1 MCLSKNTERNVLMK
15 ILKVILKTF
24 CIVLASLI
32 TLILLVWGALAV
44 ARFGIYPDYYAQGEH
59 ISKIPALGCGFVPQG
74 LAYHK
79 ETDTYFHSGYHGANI
94 ELFLVNGDTVREIV
108 LLTMGGEQAT
118 GHGDG
123 VSIVGDYLYI
133 ADCTGKSAEREG
145 FLRVYRLADIL
156 NAEDG
161 DAIRETD
168 HVILDSPA
176 SFCFSDGRYMYVGEF
191 YRANNYETREFHHFT
206 TPAGDENK
214 AIFLAYPL
222 GTDGA
227 ITKDTRPEFAVSITS
242 LVQGIA
248 VTEDGTVMLSR
259 SWGLNDSHIE
269 FHSGWKDSGN
279 KIAIGD
285 NTLPL
290 YYLDSSTMTRDLIM
304 PAFSEALVII
314 DDKVAVSFESAC
326 NKYIVG
332 KFFFSN
338 NVVAFQIN

>member
-1 MCLSKNTERNVLMK
+1 MK
-15 ILKVILKTF
+15 ILKAFLKFSCILLSTVILIFVIICGCLHIAKLF
-24 CIVLASLI
+24 L
-32 TLILLVWGALAV
+32 
-44 ARFGIYPDYYAQGEH
+44 YPDYYAQGEH
-59 ISKIPALGCGFVPQG
+59 ISKIPALGSGFVPQG

-94 ELFLVNGDTVREIV
+94 ELFLVNGDIVREVV
-108 LLTMGGEQAT
+108 LLTMDGEQAT

-156 NAEDG
+156 NAKNG

-168 HVILDSPA
+168 HVLLNSPA
-176 SFCFSDGRYMYVGEF
+176 SFCFSDGSYMYVGEF
-191 YRANNYETREFHHFT
+191 YRASNYETREFHHLT

-222 GTDGA
+222 GANGA

-248 VTEDGTVMLSR
+248 VNEDGTVMLSR

-304 PAFSEALVII
+304 PAFSEALIII
-314 DDKVAVSFESAC
+314 DGKVAVSFESAC

-338 NVVAFQIN
+338 KVIAFPIDE

>member
-1 MCLSKNTERNVLMK
+1 MK
-15 ILKVILKTF
+15 ILKIIFKIL

-32 TLILLVWGALAV
+32 TLILLVWGVLAI
-44 ARFGIYPDYYAQGEH
+44 ARFRIYPEYYTQGEH
-59 ISKIPALGCGFVPQG
+59 ISKIPALGSGFVPQG
-74 LAYHK
+74 LAYDK

-108 LLTMGGEQAT
+108 LLTMDGEQAT

-222 GTDGA
+222 GADGA